1 MPITATGVTGV
12 LPIVGEHN
20 MPLMRRVLFWGKLD
34 RAAPLIDAL
43 REIATAHSA
52 TPIQVALAWLITHY
66 GDKPR
71 TCSVTPN
78 SVWSNRLMN
87 ATRLSSVGSKGE
99 DYRAH
104 DLFLGLRG
112 RSDLVLVF
120 CLDGGLR

>member
-1 MPITATGVTGV
+1 
-12 LPIVGEHN
+12 

-43 REIATAHSA
+43 REIVTAHSA
-52 TPIQVALAWLITHY
+52 TPTQVALAWLITHY

-87 ATRLSSVGSKGE
+87 ATRLSSVGSKGKTLT
-99 DYRAH
+99 RTA
-104 DLFLGLRG
+104 RTTSS
-112 RSDLVLVF
+112 SDCV
-120 CLDGGLR
+120 GGVIWSWSSVWTAA